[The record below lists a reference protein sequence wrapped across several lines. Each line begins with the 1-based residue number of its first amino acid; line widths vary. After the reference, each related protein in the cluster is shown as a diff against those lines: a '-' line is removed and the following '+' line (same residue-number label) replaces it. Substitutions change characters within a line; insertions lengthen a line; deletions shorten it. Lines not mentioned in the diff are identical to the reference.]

1 MSGDTRAMTG
11 ELIRTGSACSDRS
24 DREKE
29 QDRTGRYEHSP
40 YKQAIQN
47 RTRKT

>member
-1 MSGDTRAMTG
+1 MTG
-11 ELIRTGSACSDRS
+11 ELIRTAVDRQCMSDT
-24 DREKE
+24 DRLRE
-29 QDRTGRYEHSP
+29 QDRAGRYEHSP